1 MPGQFIVGTR
11 RLLNIGTG
19 RHFISGLGSGLAT
32 AVTLQ
37 PLDLLKTRV
46 QQSGRKSVFVLLRQM
61 RQEPGF
67 LPNLWRGTVPSALR
81 TGCGSALYF
90 TTLNHIRQYMSE
102 SAVRGRQN
110 ALRRGSS
117 VLPTL
122 NNSANLVSG
131 ALARAFA
138 GLVLMP
144 LTVIKVRFESNLY
157 TYSSL
162 QAASRNIYH
171 VDGLRGFFAGFGAT
185 AMRDA
190 PYAGMYVLFYEMF
203 KTRLSTAASD
213 TFALPRKAKMQSAAA
228 NTVNFA
234 SAALAATICSVISNP
249 FDTVKTRIQLQPQ
262 SYRNLGQA
270 ALKMMKEDGF
280 GAFWDGLALRMTRKT
295 LSSALAWTLYEELIR
310 RSEAS

>member
-1 MPGQFIVGTR
+1 M
-11 RLLNIGTG
+11 
-19 RHFISGLGSGLAT
+19 S
-32 AVTLQ
+32 
-37 PLDLLKTRV
+37 
-46 QQSGRKSVFVLLRQM
+46 KSAAQ
-61 RQEPGF
+61 
-67 LPNLWRGTVPSALR
+67 
-81 TGCGSALYF
+81 
-90 TTLNHIRQYMSE
+90 
-102 SAVRGRQN
+102 GRQN
-110 ALRRGSS
+110 AVLSGSS

-122 NNSANLVSG
+122 SNSANLVSG

-138 GLVLMP
+138 GLLLMP
-144 LTVIKVRFESNLY
+144 LTVMKVRFESNLY

-162 QAASRNIYH
+162 RAASRNIYQ

-185 AMRDA
+185 TMRDA

-203 KTRLSTAASD
+203 KTRLSVAASD
-213 TFALPRKAKMQSAAA
+213 TLALPRKAKMQSAMA

-262 SYRNLGQA
+262 SYRNMGQA
-270 ALKMMKEDGF
+270 VLKMMKEDGL